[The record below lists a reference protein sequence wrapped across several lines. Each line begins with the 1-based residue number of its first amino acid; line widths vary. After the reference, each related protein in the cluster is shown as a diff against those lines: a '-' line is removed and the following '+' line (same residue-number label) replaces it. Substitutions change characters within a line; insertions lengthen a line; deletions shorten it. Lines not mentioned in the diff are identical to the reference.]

1 MNKRIEDLLGEMKDI
16 FGSSFGEAEPQSLE
30 EGRRALHGGR
40 PFPQQSRGRSSKKD
54 ALKGVVRGQQKKNKG
69 KKKAHAGLIGLKGK
83 DVEIAKKRGEEGLRS
98 FHKHAAKEMGK
109 REQELKKKEGE
120 ARYKSAMRDIQKEIG
135 KREKELAAKKKGKAG
150 PGGEVTSL
158 GGAGSRPEKKQQGR
172 TLAQKTPRRHFPFK
186 RSSDLGPGP
195 RGRKHRETKC
205 WKCKCGNVY
214 RDGCHCTSSGSGKN
228 CPPKGTMKTISYTP
242 SYKQA
247 YNREYHAWR
256 ARQGARATQKLGATR
271 TAL

>member
-1 MNKRIEDLLGEMKDI
+1 MPPQARGGERV
-16 FGSSFGEAEPQSLE
+16 S
-30 EGRRALHGGR
+30 
-40 PFPQQSRGRSSKKD
+40 
-54 ALKGVVRGQQKKNKG
+54 
-69 KKKAHAGLIGLKGK
+69 KKKAMKGALRGKKSKHAGLIGDQGK
-83 DVEIAKKRGEEGLRS
+83 DLQIRKKRGEEGLKA

-109 REQELKKKEGE
+109 REQELKQKEGE
-120 ARYKSAMRDIQKEIG
+120 ARYKAAMKDIHG
-135 KREKELAAKKKGKAG
+135 KMDKSEKEFKARQKAKAG
-150 PGGEVTSL
+150 PGGEVKSL

-195 RGRKHRETKC
+195 RGKKHRETKC

-214 RDGCHCTSSGSGKN
+214 RDGCHCVATGSGAN
-228 CPPKGTMKTISYTP
+228 CPKKGTTKTISYTP